1 MKQRL
6 KQFSVFVFV
15 AALAWT
21 AARCSPFRSNA
32 SGEASSSTLGTADSL
47 PPVGFMSADQML
59 KAMISTTGVEGLGE
73 LTDPADDLISSTY
86 AERSGSLPSVQAM
99 DQATGPTLIS
109 VTNLASTVCA
119 KAVDRDRA
127 TGEAQRDDRMFFREM
142 DFSKGLAAQSSD
154 SVTGAMERLS
164 RNAWRRPSSAGEQEA
179 MVAFAQEFATGVNAT
194 DAAQTRLLAISI
206 CTAVL
211 SSMDAM
217 TY

>member
-6 KQFSVFVFV
+6 KQIWIFAFI
-15 AALAWT
+15 ATLAWT
-21 AARCSPFRSNA
+21 GVRCSQFRSGSA
-32 SGEASSSTLGTADSL
+32 SDSSSSLGAVDTL
-47 PPVGFMSADQML
+47 PPVGFLSADQML

-73 LTDPADDLISSTY
+73 LTDPADDLISTTY
-86 AERSGSLPSVQAM
+86 AERSGSLPSVQAL

-109 VTNLASTVCA
+109 ITNLASTVCA

-127 TGEAQRDDRMFFREM
+127 TGEAQRDDRLFFREM

-154 SVTGAMERLS
+154 SVTGALERLS
-164 RNAWRRPSSAGEQEA
+164 RNAWRRPSTVQEQEA
-179 MVAFAQEFATGVNAT
+179 IVAFAQEFALGASAT
-194 DAAQTRLLAISI
+194 DAAQTRMLAISV